1 MGVPP
6 RPTALAGAR
15 FLGGHARSGSRST
28 LELAGVDSSLAGA
41 SRRGPL
47 AHCDICGCVRWG
59 LGVVACWALL
69 GLLRRETLARLLALV
84 DLLVARL
91 VGGWKHG
98 DRPSVVEGSASSAEL
113 SAGATIRA
121 TQEHT
126 LGGWE
131 LLLVGHYWVSFGAKL
146 SPDYWLWWTYWL
158 PGSLAVGNMAIAR
171 QWGKAVIRP
180 PSSRPEQPSGR
191 RRRQLWAG

>member
-69 GLLRRETLARLLALV
+69 GLPRRETLARLLALV

-131 LLLVGHYWVSFGAKL
+131 LSRHRGAPAGAGSLGGSTMPGERFHPRSRRPVFGA
-146 SPDYWLWWTYWL
+146 
-158 PGSLAVGNMAIAR
+158 AR
-171 QWGKAVIRP
+171 M
-180 PSSRPEQPSGR
+180 E
-191 RRRQLWAG
+191 